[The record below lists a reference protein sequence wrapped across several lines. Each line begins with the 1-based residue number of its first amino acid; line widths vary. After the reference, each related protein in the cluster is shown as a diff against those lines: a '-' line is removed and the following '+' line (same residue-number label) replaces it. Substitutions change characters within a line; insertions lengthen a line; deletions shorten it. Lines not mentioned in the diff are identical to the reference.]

1 MFRRKEKATP
11 TPEDSGKLGRWNTFA
26 YGLGGVPATMEE
38 MMKSSYHMTFMTEF
52 AGISPAVA
60 GIINTVMTIWDA
72 INDPLIG
79 GMADRTNTRMGKYR
93 PHMLWGLLSWTIITI
108 LMFCVP
114 NFGSTGRVLYYAVL
128 LFLWSVACTG
138 FTVPWQSLNSV
149 ISTDVGERNSLLMYR
164 MLIGTLSG
172 TLLGIFLIPV
182 VDAVDGGAKGY
193 LVMATI
199 VALSS
204 LVCGLLCINSAKKRD
219 AKDAL
224 PTPPQT
230 SLKEIIKL
238 IGKNRAV
245 LTVALML
252 SGINMINVMNSAISI
267 YYYKY
272 VVGDL
277 SLVSL
282 SAIIGLLASL
292 VILPII
298 PKFYKIMGRQMIFIV
313 GTVLIAFTPVTLLI
327 LRENLSNGMILLSGF
342 LFTIGFAL
350 VNTTTVS
357 FVPDCVDY
365 TELHFGSI
373 NAGLINAVTSFIKK
387 ATASLSTLIIGFA
400 LTLGGYVDA
409 NTVASPQLINSI
421 INVRSFTVLLLL
433 ALSLLGLKLFP
444 VTKAYGEEMRKKLA
458 ERRGQ
463 NSEV

>member
-1 MFRRKEKATP
+1 MLKKKQATAQ
-11 TPEDSGKLGRWNTFA
+11 DSGKLGRWNTFA
-26 YGLGGVPATMEE
+26 YGLGGIPATMEE

-60 GIINTVMTIWDA
+60 GIMNTVMTIWDA

-79 GMADRTNTRMGKYR
+79 GMADRTNSRMGKYR

-108 LMFCVP
+108 LMFCIP
-114 NFGSTGRVLYYAVL
+114 DFGTTGKTVYYAVL

-164 MLIGTLSG
+164 MFLGTLSG
-172 TLLGIFLIPV
+172 TMLGMLLIPV
-182 VDAVDGGAKGY
+182 VNAVDGGAKGY
-193 LVMATI
+193 LAMATI
-199 VALSS
+199 VALVS
-204 LVCGLLCINSAKKRD
+204 LICGLLCINSAKKRD
-219 AKDAL
+219 KKDAL
-224 PTPPQT
+224 PTPPST
-230 SLKEIIKL
+230 SLSEILKL
-238 IGKNRAV
+238 IGKNKAV

-252 SGINMINVMNSAISI
+252 SSINMINVMSSAMGI

-282 SAIIGLLASL
+282 SALIGLVGSFI
-292 VILPII
+292 ILPIM
-298 PKFYKIMGRQMIFIV
+298 PKLYKIAGRHTIFIL
-313 GTVLIAFTPVTLLI
+313 GMALIAVTPVLLLI
-327 LRENLSNGMILLSGF
+327 QRENLSVTLILVSGF
-342 LFTIGFAL
+342 LFTVGFGM
-350 VNTTTVS
+350 VNTTTIS

-400 LTLGGYVDA
+400 LTLGGYVDG
-409 NTVASPQLINSI
+409 NTPASPELADAI
-421 INVRSFTVLLLL
+421 INVRSFTVLILL
-433 ALSLLGLKLFP
+433 ALGLLGLKLFP
-444 VTKAYGEEMRKKLA
+444 VTKQYGEEMRRQLA
-458 ERRGQ
+458 EKRAQ
-463 NSEV
+463 E